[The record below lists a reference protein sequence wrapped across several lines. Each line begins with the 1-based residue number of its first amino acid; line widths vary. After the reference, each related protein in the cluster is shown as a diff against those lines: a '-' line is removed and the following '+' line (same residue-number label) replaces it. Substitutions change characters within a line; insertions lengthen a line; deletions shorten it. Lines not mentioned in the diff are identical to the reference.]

1 MKHPN
6 RRGTRLLREWAHRYK
21 DLPIA
26 RARSD
31 AESYALELL
40 GPGPRLNV
48 RIGGEE
54 ADLVWP
60 EQRLVV
66 EIDGPQYHLFPDEDA
81 RKEAAWRAAG
91 YDVRRLSSDDL
102 FSR

>member
-1 MKHPN
+1 
-6 RRGTRLLREWAHRYK
+6 LAERYAE
-21 DLPIA
+21 LPLA

-31 AESYALELL
+31 AESRALELL
-40 GPGPRLNV
+40 GPGPQLNV
-48 RIGGEE
+48 RINAEE

-60 EQRLVV
+60 EQRLIL
-66 EIDGPQYHLFPDEDA
+66 EIDGPQYHLFSDEDA

-91 YDVRRLSSDDL
+91 YTVRRVSSDDV